1 MCRYSLFVFLLIM
14 RPFLL
19 SAQSPDKAFA
29 AYNAGDYVLAESSFR
44 AMLLK
49 NPGHPVAAFGL
60 AKTYFMK
67 DNRQYNIDS
76 ANYYAMKAAAGL
88 NTTWKEADLKKFQA
102 AGYRAFTVHELQ
114 ADINMEAYRKAD
126 STDELETWN
135 HFITTF
141 TTSTLIDEAIEKRNV
156 LAFNQVMQNGDYT
169 SYEEFLKN
177 YPDAKQVKEARSLY
191 EQQLYKS
198 KTADSTWQSYK
209 NFMEK
214 YPASPYITAART
226 NYEKLLFLDVTKN
239 HLLQDYLIFI
249 HDYPR
254 NPYVPTAEDSIY
266 AISTRGHKL
275 DQYFSFISLFPANR
289 NINKAWAEVYRLENP
304 VYSYQ
309 SFKKFG
315 EKYPAFPDRRQLE
328 KDLAL
333 TRKKYFVIEKDGLFG
348 YADSADMQIRIEP
361 QFTEAAPFSEG
372 LAAVLLP
379 CSKVPCY
386 YSYVTL
392 EGLFIHTEPWT
403 EANDFHN
410 GLALA
415 AIGNC
420 NADSCRYGFINRF
433 GEWEIAPQ
441 YSDAF
446 EFSDGLALVKKEP
459 EGYGFIDKSGRIIIP
474 LKYKDAA
481 PFSEG
486 VSCVQ
491 AGDSSA
497 LYGYIDQY
505 DKWVIS
511 AKFTKAGSF
520 AESLAPAA
528 NEKKTW
534 GYIDHTG
541 NWVIEPKFESA
552 LPFKN
557 GTAKVVVKSKD
568 PKNAKLFVMKEKT
581 IDKKG
586 KLY

>member
-1 MCRYSLFVFLLIM
+1 MRTAFLIMVLLIIQNS
-14 RPFLL
+14 L
-19 SAQSPDKAFA
+19 SGAQSLDKAFA
-29 AYNAGDYVLAESSFR
+29 AYNAGSYELATSYFR
-44 AMLLK
+44 EILVK
-49 NPGHPVAAFGL
+49 KPEHPVAEFGL
-60 AKTYFMK
+60 AKIFFMR
-67 DNRQYNIDS
+67 DNKQFSLDS
-76 ANYYAMKAAAGL
+76 ANYYAIKCATGL
-88 NTTWKEADLKKFQA
+88 DKTWKESDQENFLA
-102 AGYRAFTVHELQ
+102 AGYRKFTVSELQ
-114 ADINMEAYRKAD
+114 QNINMAAYRQAD

-135 HFITTF
+135 HFITTY
-141 TTSTLIDEAIEKRNV
+141 TTSSLIDEAIEKRNV
-156 LAFNQVMQNGDYT
+156 LAFNQVMRNGDYA

-191 EQQLYKS
+191 EKQLYKS

-214 YPASPYITAART
+214 YPASPYLAAAKA
-226 NYEKLLFLDVTKN
+226 NYEKLLFIDLTQG
-239 HLLQDYLIFI
+239 HQLQDYLVFI
-249 HDYPR
+249 HDYPK
-254 NPYVPTAEDSIY
+254 NPFVPLAEDSVY
-266 AISTRGHKL
+266 AISTRGQKL
-275 DQYFSFISLFPANR
+275 DQYLSFISLFPANR
-289 NINKAWAEVYRLENP
+289 NINKAWAEVYQLENP

-315 EKYPAFPDRRQLE
+315 EKYPAFPDRLQLE
-328 KDLAL
+328 KDLSL
-333 TRKKYFVIEKDGLFG
+333 TKKKYFVMEKDGLFG
-348 YADSADMQIRIEP
+348 YGDSADMQIRIMP
-361 QFTEAAPFSEG
+361 QFSEAAPFSEG
-372 LAAVLLP
+372 LAAVQLP
-379 CSKVPCY
+379 CNREPCY
-386 YSYVTL
+386 YSYVSL
-392 EGLFIHTEPWT
+392 EGQILHTELWT
-403 EANDFHN
+403 EANDFHS

-420 NADSCRYGFINRF
+420 NEDSCLYGFINRF

-441 YSDAF
+441 YNDAF
-446 EFSDGLALVKKEP
+446 EFTDGLALVKKEP
-459 EGYGFIDKSGRIIIP
+459 GGYGFIDKSGRVVIP
-474 LKYKDAA
+474 LQYKDAA

-491 AGDSSA
+491 SGDSMA

-505 DKWVIS
+505 DKWVID

-528 NEKKTW
+528 NEKKNW

-541 NWVIEPKFESA
+541 NWVIEPKFEAA

-586 KLY
+586 KVY